1 MTSAQLAL
9 AGTDWAKPA
18 DEPATLKA
26 DFVSQ
31 EDDVITLSAIRSE
44 GPSMEALLSGTIRK
58 GQVVSLSTAR
68 ARLKGL
74 FDGQVQFDKDG
85 SGTALAVKAD
95 FLDAR
100 RLLHELQTIDPADL
114 AAGQGAGPI
123 RLDIAVD
130 RLKVTEA
137 EPLSDLRLL
146 ANWGKG
152 LNRQLEASVKGP
164 GDGAISVTIAPKDDQ
179 VHVAGRVDAVGQM
192 VESLSGFTNLKGG
205 SAQLTGRLVPG
216 GADLVLKA
224 QSVRVARVPALA
236 QILTLGAFSGVANT
250 LNGEGIQFSEVSSR
264 MALRGKTLEITEAR
278 ATGDALG
285 LTTHGYIDLSK
296 RELDLAGAMAPAYA
310 LNSAVG
316 KIPVLGALMI
326 SRQGEGVFGLTYSAK
341 GAIKA
346 PRLFVNPLSLATPGM
361 LRRVFDGVPLGK
373 AVFKAPTPKP
383 EP

>member
-1 MTSAQLAL
+1 
-9 AGTDWAKPA
+9 
-18 DEPATLKA
+18 
-26 DFVSQ
+26 
-31 EDDVITLSAIRSE
+31 
-44 GPSMEALLSGTIRK
+44 MEALLSGTVRK
-58 GQVVSLSTAR
+58 GQLVSLSTAR

-74 FDGQVQFDKDG
+74 FDGQVQFEKTG
-85 SGTALAVKAD
+85 AGTELAVKAD

-114 AAGQGAGPI
+114 EAEQGEGARPI

-216 GADLVLKA
+216 GADLVLTA

-264 MALRGKTLEITEAR
+264 MALRGRTLEITEAR

-326 SRQGEGVFGLTYSAK
+326 SRQGEGIFGLTYSAK